1 MFAGAQGMKY
11 TRYRVL
17 RPIDAEAGLTAPV
30 ADFGAAGS
38 ATQYLP
44 GGRCTVEE
52 LVTGGFLEEI

>member
-1 MFAGAQGMKY
+1 MPAGALGMEY

-17 RPIDAEAGLTAPV
+17 RPIDAEVGLAAPV
-30 ADFGAAGS
+30 ADFGAAGG